1 MKLIEEQQRGHEAEL
16 LLNNPL
22 YIEAFS
28 KVKESI
34 IISMGESAFGDE
46 KTHNRLVIALQML
59 GQIEKQ
65 LKNVVTTGKMAAIQ
79 AKGGAMLKIQGIA

>member
-1 MKLIEEQQRGHEAEL
+1 MNLVEEQQRGREAEL
-16 LLNNPL
+16 ILNNPL
-22 YIEAFS
+22 YIEAFT

-34 IISMGESAFGDE
+34 INSMGESAFGDE

-59 GQIEKQ
+59 SQIERQ
-65 LKNVVTTGKMAAIQ
+65 FKNIVTTGKMAEIQ

>member
-22 YIEAFS
+22 LIEAFS

-34 IISMGESAFGDE
+34 ISSMGESAFGDE

-65 LKNVVTTGKMAAIQ
+65 IKNVVTTGKMAQIQ
-79 AKGGAMLKIQGIA
+79 AKGGALMKIQGIA

>member
-1 MKLIEEQQRGHEAEL
+1 MNLVEEQQRGREAEL
-16 LLNNPL
+16 ILNNPL
-22 YIEAFS
+22 YIEAFN

-34 IISMGESAFGDE
+34 INSMGESAFGDE

-59 GQIEKQ
+59 SQIERQ
-65 LKNVVTTGKMAAIQ
+65 FKNIVTTGKMAEIQ